1 MDFSDLS
8 SLTTPEL
15 NTNPSPPS
23 FHDPIFTH
31 TYSHNSHTPQHSQ
44 TSQPST
50 SSSTSP
56 STSTS
61 NTPPSAPEPKTGAGS
76 RKRPREDDD
85 SDAALKRHRNT
96 LAARKYRQKRLDRIK
111 ELEDAL
117 EDMTKDRDELRIKL
131 ARQEAETEALKS
143 MMKLRVEK

>member
-1 MDFSDLS
+1 MDFTNLS
-8 SLTTPEL
+8 AFTTPDL
-15 NTNPSPPS
+15 NANPSPPS

-31 TYSHNSHTPQHSQ
+31 THSHNSQTPQHSQ

-50 SSSTSP
+50 STTSP

-61 NTPPSAPEPKTGAGS
+61 ATPPSAPAPKSDAGS
-76 RKRPREDDD
+76 RKRPREDED
-85 SDAALKRHRNT
+85 SDAAIKRQRNT

-117 EDMTKDRDELRIKL
+117 EDMTRDRDDLRIKL
-131 ARQEAETEALKS
+131 ARQEAETDALKS
-143 MMKLRVEK
+143 MMKMRVEK

>member
-1 MDFSDLS
+1 MDFTDLS
-8 SLTTPEL
+8 ALTTPEL

-23 FHDPIFTH
+23 YHDSLFTQTH
-31 TYSHNSHTPQHSQ
+31 SYNSQ

-50 SSSTSP
+50 STTSP

-61 NTPPSAPEPKTGAGS
+61 TTPPSAPAPKSDAGS
-76 RKRPREDDD
+76 RKRPREDED
-85 SDAALKRHRNT
+85 SDAAIKRHRNT

-117 EDMTKDRDELRIKL
+117 EEMTRDRDDLRIKL

>member
-1 MDFSDLS
+1 MDFTDLS
-8 SLTTPEL
+8 VYTTPEL

-23 FHDPIFTH
+23 FHDPLFTH
-31 TYSHNSHTPQHSQ
+31 SHTNSHTSNHSQ

-61 NTPPSAPEPKTGAGS
+61 TTPSSVPAPKTSAGS
-76 RKRPREDDD
+76 RKRRREDED

-117 EDMTKDRDELRIKL
+117 EEMTKDRDELRIRL